1 MKKNGL
7 FLFVLLALWAFSV
20 PGTDSFPSRFFRQ
33 LLEVLRQRPQ
43 EKVYLHTDKDH
54 YEAGDKVW
62 FRAYLT
68 NSFNHRLSD
77 YSRFVYVELRDR
89 QDSLYS
95 RIKIGLRDSAFSGF
109 MPLPTKL
116 AQGDYFLRAYSFW
129 MQNGGDD
136 YVFRKKIRVINPR
149 DTKVQTS
156 VEYAR
161 NDKGQFA
168 RTCFFNS
175 RKEPYDKVFVEYVLN
190 GKTRIARTDEKGY
203 MQVKLDSADFGN
215 KMPVSFREGD
225 PFDYKRYIYL
235 PDPSRDFDV
244 AFLPEG
250 GNLLRGC
257 RQVVA
262 FKAIGR
268 DGLSREVSGFIVN
281 DGEEQVGLV
290 QSLHKGMGAFEL
302 EVEPGRRY
310 YAVLSSAD
318 SVQKR
323 FALPVPQAN
332 GVALKV
338 MAGADV
344 LGYAVLAAD
353 STRMTDD
360 LYLMAHS
367 RGVPLFCEP
376 VQVGEKGKISMA
388 GMPEGIVHLLVM
400 NGKGE
405 ALSQRL
411 FFVRKQGRPEIALR
425 FDKKDYQVRDL
436 VGMQVQIVADSLKDA
451 GGSFSVSVTDDSQV
465 EQDTLQDHILSYLL
479 LSSDLKGYVEE
490 PAWYFR
496 DERIITRRYLDLLM
510 MTHGWTRFDVPGIV
524 RGEFDTLGY
533 YMERGQAISGKVKN
547 FWGKDATNANLMLL
561 STTGMFRMVNA
572 DTSGHFVIDGIAF
585 PDSTR
590 FVLQGKS
597 KKGRRSVE
605 VVVDKEEF
613 MSPTVRVPFSKGS
626 VAEEDDFYKRFT
638 KDYYYDNGI
647 KVYVLD
653 EVVVKRKMEQ
663 KSYSFYDHM
672 ADYNLDSAKLASMGT
687 MDMKLV
693 LQELPGIDAWGDSV
707 ARFGKSLYML
717 VNDFEEDFDFI
728 MMLQPQDLVSISL
741 ILPPTSTTF
750 WGDKAQNGAIVIT
763 TNPHFVR
770 RDLPKLN
777 MVSFSLLGYQKK
789 AEFYMPHYE
798 VDSVRIALTDTTDRR
813 STVYWNPNVRVDASG
828 KAACF
833 FTTSDSYGP
842 YTVIIE
848 GILNDGTICR
858 KEEKIKLK

>member
-1 MKKNGL
+1 MKKTGL
-7 FLFVLLALWAFSV
+7 FLFVLLALWAFCV
-20 PGTDSFPSRFFRQ
+20 PGNDSFSSRFFRQ
-33 LLEVLRQRPQ
+33 LLEALRQRPQ

-68 NSFNHRLSD
+68 SSFTHQPSN
-77 YSRFVYVELRDR
+77 YSCFVYVELRDR

-95 RIKIGLRDSAFSGF
+95 RIKIGLRDSVFAGF

-136 YVFRKKIRVINPR
+136 YIFRKKIRVINPR

-156 VEYAR
+156 VEYER

-168 RTCFFNS
+168 RICFFNS
-175 RKEPYDKVFVEYVLN
+175 RKEPYDKVFVEYVQN
-190 GKTRIARTDEKGY
+190 GKTKIARTDEKGY

-215 KMPVSFREGD
+215 KILVSFREGD
-225 PFDYKRYIYL
+225 PFDYERYVYL

-250 GNLLRGC
+250 GNLLQGC

-281 DGEEQVGLV
+281 DKEEQVGLV

-302 EVEPGRRY
+302 ETEPGRRY

-323 FALPVPQAN
+323 FALPVPQTN
-332 GVALKV
+332 GIALK
-338 MAGADV
+338 MLAGADM
-344 LGYAVLAAD
+344 LGYAVLSAD
-353 STRMTDD
+353 SNRMADN

-388 GMPEGIVHLLVM
+388 GMPEGIIHLLVM
-400 NGKGE
+400 NDKGE

-425 FDKKDYQVRDL
+425 LGKKNYQVRDL

-465 EQDTLQDHILSYLL
+465 EQDSLQDNILSYLL
-479 LSSDLKGYVEE
+479 LSSDLKGYIEE

-510 MTHGWTRFDVPGIV
+510 MTQGWTRFDVPGIV

-561 STTGMFRMVNA
+561 STTGMFRVVNA

-613 MSPTVRVPFSKGS
+613 MTPTVHVPFSTRS
-626 VAEEDDFYKRFT
+626 VAVEDDFYKRFT

-653 EVVVKRKMEQ
+653 EVVVKRKLER

-707 ARFGKSLYML
+707 TRFGKSLYML

-728 MMLQPQDLVSISL
+728 MMLQPQDLVSISF
-741 ILPPTSTTF
+741 IRPPTSTTF
-750 WGDKAQNGAIVIT
+750 WGEKAQNGAIVIT
-763 TNPHFVR
+763 TNPHFVPR
-770 RDLPKLN
+770 NLPKLN

-798 VDSVRIALTDTTDRR
+798 VDSIRIALTDTTDRR
-813 STVYWNPNVRVDASG
+813 STIYWNPNVSVDASG
-828 KAACF
+828 KAECF

-848 GILNDGTICR
+848 GILNNGTVCR

>member
-1 MKKNGL
+1 MKKGGL
-7 FLFVLLALWAFSV
+7 FIIVLLALWAFTA
-20 PGTDSFPSRFFRQ
+20 PGNDSFRNHFFRQ

-54 YEAGDKVW
+54 YEAGEQIW

-68 NSFNHRLSD
+68 TSFTHQASD

-95 RIKIGLRDSAFSGF
+95 RVKIGLRDSVFAGF

-129 MQNGGDD
+129 MQNAGDD
-136 YVFRKKIRVINPR
+136 YIFRKRIRVINPR
-149 DTKVQTS
+149 DTKVQIST
-156 VEYAR
+156 EYEH
-161 NDKGQFA
+161 NDKEQFA
-168 RTCFFNS
+168 RIRFSNS
-175 RKEPYDKVFVEYVLN
+175 RQEPYDKVFVEYVQN
-190 GKTRIARTDEKGY
+190 GKTKIARTDEKGC
-203 MQVKLDSADFGN
+203 MQVKLDSADFGK
-215 KMPVSFREGD
+215 KMLVSFREGD
-225 PFDYKRYIYL
+225 PFAYERYVYL
-235 PDPSRDFDV
+235 PDPAADFDV
-244 AFLPEG
+244 TFLPEG
-250 GNLLRGC
+250 GNLLQGC

-268 DGLSREVSGFIVN
+268 DGLSREVGGFVVN
-281 DGEEQVGLV
+281 DRGEQVGLL

-302 EVEPGRRY
+302 EVESGRRY

-323 FALPVPQAN
+323 IDLPVPQAN
-332 GVALKV
+332 GIALKV
-338 MAGADV
+338 LAGADM
-344 LGYAVLAAD
+344 LGYAVLSAD
-353 STRMTDD
+353 STRMTDH

-376 VQVGEKGKISMA
+376 VQVGEKGKISMK
-388 GMPEGIVHLLVM
+388 GMPEGIIHLLVM
-400 NGKGE
+400 NDKGV
-405 ALSQRL
+405 AFSQRL
-411 FFVRKQGRPEIALR
+411 FFVRKQGRPEITLQL
-425 FDKKDYQVRDL
+425 DKKDYQIRDL
-436 VGMQVQIVADSLKDA
+436 VRLGIQLAADSLKDA
-451 GGSFSVSVTDDSQV
+451 RGSFSVSVTDDSQM
-465 EQDTLQDHILSYLL
+465 ERDSLQDHILSYLL
-479 LSSDLKGYVEE
+479 LTSDLKGYVEE

-510 MTHGWTRFDVPGIV
+510 MTHGWTRFDVPEIV
-524 RGEFDTLGY
+524 RGEYDTLRY

-561 STTGMFRMVNA
+561 STTGMFRVVNA

-613 MSPTVRVPFSKGS
+613 MKPDVHIPFSKKG
-626 VAEEDDFYKRFT
+626 VTLEDDFYKRFT

-653 EVVVKRKMEQ
+653 EVVVKRKIER

-693 LQELPGIDAWGDSV
+693 LQEFPGVDAWGDSV
-707 ARFGKSLYML
+707 TRFGKSLYIL
-717 VNDFEEDFDFI
+717 VNDFEEDLNNV
-728 MMLQPQDLVSISL
+728 MLLQPQDLVSISF
-741 ILPPTSTTF
+741 IRPPMSTTF
-750 WGDKAQNGAIVIT
+750 WGEKAQNGAIVIT

-777 MVSFSLLGYQKK
+777 MVSFSLLGYQKN
-789 AEFYMPHYE
+789 AEFYVPHYE
-798 VDSVRIALTDTTDRR
+798 VDSVRMALADSTDRR
-813 STVYWNPNVRVDASG
+813 STIYWNPNVRMDASG
-828 KAACF
+828 KAECS

-842 YTVIIE
+842 YTVVIE
-848 GILNDGTICR
+848 GILNNGTVCR
-858 KEEKIKLK
+858 KEERIRLK